1 MQSAAN
7 FSGASLD
14 FFVRLGCIFGGTLDE
29 WLVDLDACFCFFGG
43 GRGGE
48 AGAGD
53 ASEAG
58 VNGCLGDDGEREC
71 SDAARRDG
79 GLMLGAL
86 SGDTSL
92 DASLVGLRMM

>member
-1 MQSAAN
+1 MLATSTPI
-7 FSGASLD
+7 FASLSA
-14 FFVRLGCIFGGTLDE
+14 VGGDE
-29 WLVDLDACFCFFGG
+29 PGD
-43 GRGGE
+43 GGE
-48 AGAGD
+48 AGVD
-53 ASEAG
+53 S
-58 VNGCLGDDGEREC
+58 CLGDDGEREC

>member
-1 MQSAAN
+1 MLATSTPV
-7 FSGASLD
+7 FASLSA
-14 FFVRLGCIFGGTLDE
+14 VGGDE
-29 WLVDLDACFCFFGG
+29 P
-43 GRGGE
+43 
-48 AGAGD
+48 GD
-53 ASEAG
+53 SGEAG